1 MYRRT
6 AYTLLVLVAGL
17 VLSCSAEQTPL
28 RKVKINFPTRSAAS
42 WPMFIAKEGGYYEK
56 NGLDVELVFGAG
68 NLGVAQISS
77 GEAVMTNS
85 SMEQALQASSRDA
98 SLVMMG
104 SSLNKGM
111 FSLMASKNFTAV
123 PQLKGKRF
131 AVSQVGDAPYNYTLA
146 LLKKYSLTARDVE
159 WLPVGTDATARATA
173 LVSGRADATLLTAP
187 QYFRVE
193 EKGFTN
199 LANLADYDDV
209 YASTVYLFT
218 KAAVAKDPKLP
229 EQIIKA
235 HAEAINRYY
244 NDKAFAVNAY
254 LAYDKQ
260 DAKDIE
266 RIYDWNTQRN
276 LIERIPYVL
285 SIAVT
290 AIKDQADSQTATQ
303 VRDFD
308 VKSVVDNSVVD
319 RLVKDGYF
327 EKLFGAG
334 IKDEIDRKSKLA
346 VRYRRSFPNDKT
358 LRSTCPGFGAIAR
371 NVIDKVPRQARLK
384 KTP

>member
-1 MYRRT
+1 MSKRIAVALLFT
-6 AYTLLVLVAGL
+6 VAALTLS
-17 VLSCSAEQTPL
+17 LSGQQAQL

-42 WPMFIAKEGGYYEK
+42 WPMFIAKEGGYYAK

-68 NLGVAQISS
+68 NLGVAMIAS

-111 FSLMASKNFTAV
+111 FSLMAAKNFTSV
-123 PQLKGKRF
+123 PQLRGKRF

-193 EKGFTN
+193 EQGFKN

-218 KAAVAKDPKLP
+218 KATVAKDPKLP
-229 EQIIKA
+229 EQLIKA
-235 HAEAINRYY
+235 HAEAIKRYY
-244 NDKAFAVNAY
+244 DDKAFAVKAY
-254 LAYDKQ
+254 IAYDKQ
-260 DAKDIE
+260 EAADIE

-276 LIERIPYVL
+276 LMERIPYVL
-285 SIAVT
+285 ANAIN
-290 AIKDQADSQTATQ
+290 AIKEQADSQTATQ
-303 VRDFD
+303 IRNFD
-308 VKSVVDNSVVD
+308 VSSVVDNSVVD
-319 RLVKDGYF
+319 RLVKEGYF

-334 IKDEIDRKSKLA
+334 IKAEIDRKSGLA
-346 VRYRRSFPNDKT
+346 FRATARR
-358 LRSTCPGFGAIAR
+358 
-371 NVIDKVPRQARLK
+371 
-384 KTP
+384 